1 MTNMESGFI
10 FNRLILLESSF
21 QRNEILSDAE
31 KPDNSFDLNVE
42 VATMEDGIA
51 VSEEVKISQE
61 INGVKQFDI
70 SVKMVGVFQRKG
82 ESSLTDDEE
91 FGKINGAAIIFPFI
105 REHVANIAMKGG
117 LGAFLIPPVNFTAY
131 NNDSKVEK

>member
-1 MTNMESGFI
+1 MTNMDSGFI

-117 LGAFLIPPVNFTAY
+117 LGALLIPPVNFTDY
-131 NNDSKVEK
+131 NNDSKADK

>member
-31 KPDNSFDLNVE
+31 KPNNSFDLNVE

-117 LGAFLIPPVNFTAY
+117 LGALLIPPVNFTAY
-131 NNDSKVEK
+131 NNDSKAEK